1 MINGKTILARKWFVI
16 VASLALLFITGSGAR
31 FLEVETDLRV
41 FFGPKNPQ
49 LIAMEAF
56 ENIYSKDVNI
66 LFVIEPKDGTVF
78 TRETL
83 SAIEE
88 LTRDSWQIPYS
99 SRVDSVTNFQ
109 HMRADGDDLIVE
121 DLITEPMRLTDEEL
135 KRKKE
140 IALSEPLLVNRVISP
155 TGHVTGVN
163 VLILKPEKSPDEVTE
178 ITLYARE
185 MAEKLKGNYPNL
197 NVYLS
202 GGVPFDNAFAEV
214 SMDDMANLMP
224 IMFAVM
230 IVIVAMA
237 LRSISGTVVT
247 VFVII
252 ASTGTAMGVMGW
264 LGLRINPASAIAPTI
279 ILTLAIADSVH
290 ILSTMFHVMREGKS
304 KYDAIVESLRINL
317 QPVFLTSVTT
327 AIGFLSM
334 NFSDAPPFHD
344 LGNVVAIGV
353 AAAFFYSIFFLPAMM
368 MVLPAGIRVKP
379 RIDGKWNIMESFGGF
394 VVKRRRPL
402 FFIMAG
408 FMLIL
413 ATGIPRIQ
421 LEDTFTKYFDERY
434 EIRKA
439 SDFMDKNLTGWN
451 TLDYSIGS
459 GEENGI
465 VKPEYLAQLEKLE
478 SWFYKQPKV
487 MNVNS
492 IVGTMKQ
499 LNKSMHGDDP
509 AYYKIPADRT
519 LAAQYLLL
527 YEMSLPFGLD
537 LNSRINIDKS
547 ASRFTVTFRDL
558 STAAI
563 RASAERASEW
573 MTRNLPPEMQAE
585 ATGQSVMWMHIAAR
599 NINAML
605 GGTLMALVLISGLL
619 IVALRSVKIGLLSL
633 VPNLAPA
640 MMAFGL
646 WGHLVGQIGMAVSVI
661 AAMTFGIVVDDTV
674 HFLSKYLRARREH
687 SASPRQAVRYAFNTV
702 GSALLV
708 TSLVLAAGFFVLS
721 FSGFKVNSAM
731 GLLTSITIVLA
742 IMADFLFLP
751 PLLMR
756 IDKADEPEAIN
767 NTASLGEES
776 QV

>member
-1 MINGKTILARKWFVI
+1 MINGKTILARKWLII

-31 FLEVETDLRV
+31 FLEIQTDNRV
-41 FFGPKNPQ
+41 FFGPNNPQ
-49 LIAMEAF
+49 IKAMEAF
-56 ENIYSKDVNI
+56 EEVYTKNVNV
-66 LFVIEPKDGTVF
+66 LFVLEPKGGNVF

-99 SRVDSVTNFQ
+99 SRVDSITNFQ

-121 DLITEPMRLTDEEL
+121 DLVTEPMRLTDGEL

-140 IALSEPLLVNRVISP
+140 FALSEPLLVNRIISP

-163 VLILKPEKSPDEVTE
+163 VLITKPDKSPDEVTE
-178 ITLYARE
+178 ITMYVRE
-185 MAEKLKGNYPNL
+185 MAEKLKRRYPHL

-224 IMFAVM
+224 VMFAVM
-230 IVIVAMA
+230 IAIVALA

-252 ASTGTAMGVMGW
+252 ASTGTAMGLMGW
-264 LGLRINPASAIAPTI
+264 LGLMISPASAIAPTI
-279 ILTLAIADSVH
+279 ILTLAIADSIH
-290 ILSTMFHVMREGKS
+290 ILSTMFHQMRDGKS
-304 KYDAIVESLRINL
+304 KYDAIVESLRVNL

-327 AIGFLSM
+327 AIGFLTM

-344 LGNVVAIGV
+344 LGNVVAIGI

-368 MVLPAGIRVKP
+368 MVMPVGIRVKS
-379 RIDGKWNIMESFGGF
+379 RIDGKWKIMESLGDF
-394 VVKRRRPL
+394 VVNRRRPL
-402 FFIMAG
+402 FFAMAG
-408 FMLIL
+408 FILLL
-413 ATGIPRIQ
+413 ATGIPRIE
-421 LEDTFTKYFDERY
+421 LEDTFSKYFDERY
-434 EIRKA
+434 QIRRDT
-439 SDFMDKNLTGWN
+439 DFMDKNLTGWN
-451 TLDYSIGS
+451 TLEYSIGS
-459 GEENGI
+459 GEESGI

-509 AYYKIPADRT
+509 AYYKIPADRE

-547 ASRFTVTFRDL
+547 ASRFTVILQDL
-558 STAAI
+558 STAKMRQIAGV
-563 RASAERASEW
+563 AEEW
-573 MTRNLPPEMQAE
+573 ISQNLPEEMRAQ
-585 ATGQSVMWMHIAAR
+585 ATGESVMWMHIAAR
-599 NINAML
+599 NIKAML

-646 WGHLVGQIGMAVSVI
+646 WGHLVGKIGMAVSVI

-702 GSALLV
+702 GAALLV

-721 FSGFKVNSAM
+721 FSGFKVNSSM

-742 IMADFLFLP
+742 LMADFLFLP
-751 PLLMR
+751 PLLM
-756 IDKADEPEAIN
+756 KLEK
-767 NTASLGEES
+767 ES
-776 QV
+776 